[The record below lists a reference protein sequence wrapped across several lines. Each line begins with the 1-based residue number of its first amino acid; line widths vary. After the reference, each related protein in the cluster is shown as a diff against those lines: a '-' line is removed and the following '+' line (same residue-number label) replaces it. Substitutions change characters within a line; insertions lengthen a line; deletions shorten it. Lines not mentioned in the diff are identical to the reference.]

1 MNLPKGWNSMKKIV
15 PLALSAFLLGTMT
28 AGAEQPLNKEGAE
41 QVVKEA
47 AFAKF
52 SGEITEVKQLETSK
66 LYTVEVDGNMFYF
79 HVTDKTLV
87 FDQQGNEAEL
97 KVGDTTS
104 IYIYADQPM
113 ILIYPPQYSPAVV
126 IVEKEDA
133 AGSVKVAQFDDNGLS
148 DDGDLKLNLN
158 EKSVIVNT
166 KGEKVDAK
174 DLKKYSAAV
183 FYGPTTRS
191 IPAQTSPEK
200 IVVFP
205 KLDDA
210 EEVETP
216 EIAPEIQAIIGGDY
230 KEVDGKIMVPLRLV
244 AEELGFKVTSTG
256 KGAILSKGALSYT
269 VTRGEKAYGHNRA
282 LHYFEVAPVLLEENK
297 TYVELSFAQDLLQ

>member
-1 MNLPKGWNSMKKIV
+1 MKKIV

-47 AFAKF
+47 TFAKY
-52 SGEITEVKQLETSK
+52 SGEITEVKQMETSK
-66 LYTVEVDGNMFYF
+66 LYTAKVDENIFHF
-79 HVTDKTLV
+79 HVDDKTLV
-87 FDQQGNEAEL
+87 FDQQGNEVEL
-97 KVGDTTS
+97 QVGDTTS
-104 IYIYADQPM
+104 IYIFADQPM

-133 AGSVKVAQFDDNGLS
+133 AGSVKVAQFDENLLS
-148 DDGDLKLNLN
+148 DDGELKLNLD
-158 EKSVIVNT
+158 EKADIVNT

-174 DLKKYSAAV
+174 DLKNYNAAV
-183 FYGPTTRS
+183 FYGPTTKS

-200 IVVFP
+200 IIVFP
-205 KLDDA
+205 KHEDA

-230 KEVDGKIMVPLRLV
+230 KEVDGKIMVPLRLI
-244 AEELGFKVTSTG
+244 AEEMDFKVTSTG

-269 VTRGEKAYGHNRA
+269 ITRGEKAYGHNRA
-282 LHYFEVAPVLLEENK
+282 LHYFEVAPELLEENK
-297 TYVELSFAQDLLQ
+297 TYVELSFAEELLQ

>member
-1 MNLPKGWNSMKKIV
+1 MKKIV

-41 QVVKEA
+41 QIVKEA
-47 AFAKF
+47 AFAKY
-52 SGEITEVKQLETSK
+52 SGKITEVKQLETSK
-66 LYTVEVDGNMFYF
+66 LYTVEVDDNMFYF
-79 HVTDKTLV
+79 HVSDKTLI

-133 AGSVKVAQFDDNGLS
+133 AGSVKVAQFDENLLS
-148 DDGDLKLNLN
+148 DDGELKLNLDG
-158 EKSVIVNT
+158 KADIVNA

-174 DLKKYSAAV
+174 DLKKYNAAV

-205 KLDDA
+205 KLEDA

-282 LHYFEVAPVLLEENK
+282 LHYFEVAPALLEEHK
-297 TYVELSFAQDLLQ
+297 TYVELSFAKDLLQ